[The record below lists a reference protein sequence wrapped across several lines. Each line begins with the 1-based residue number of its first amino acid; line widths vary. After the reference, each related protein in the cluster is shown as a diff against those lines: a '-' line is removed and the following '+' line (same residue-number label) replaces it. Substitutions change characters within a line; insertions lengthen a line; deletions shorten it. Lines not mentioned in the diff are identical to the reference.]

1 METIKNMKYTF
12 PRKISLL
19 SKEIEG
25 TQKLYFNNK
34 PFSGKSISGNSIAL
48 YSGGYLEGIALTR
61 YNSLKRNI
69 RCYSNG
75 QYNGYLIEIEDGYI
89 TQFATYDMGMI
100 IEILYFNKNI
110 NEREYSW
117 KLPLEGRKNKFE
129 ELLIDSKVP
138 QYFEKIKD
146 EFNGYFN
153 FEDSDFRTALL
164 HELSR
169 AGETGNIELKC
180 WAYLRLKHMK
190 EGYYEGD
197 KDFLP
202 YYYQQEQMRQQVIK
216 EDQLPAHIRY
226 IAGVDV
232 AYNDLEQRMVGGI
245 VVLDAHTLQVVDQA
259 THQMDVTFPYVPG
272 LFSFREI
279 PPLLEAYQKL
289 TIKPDLIVCDA
300 QGIAHPKNVGMATH
314 LGIALDIPTIGCA
327 KKRLVGHYE
336 KELLGPERGARQPL
350 IWNDEVV
357 GVALRTQSHINPMFV
372 SIGHR
377 ISLESAIEW
386 VLKLTPAYRLPETTR
401 ASDQLVNQVM
411 KDRLEIDMLGDDQE
425 NLLIE

>member
-1 METIKNMKYTF
+1 MKYPF
-12 PRKISLL
+12 PRKINPP
-19 SKEIEG
+19 SKEIVG
-25 TQKLYFNNK
+25 IQKLYFNDN
-34 PFSGKSISGNSIAL
+34 PFSGKSISSNGIAL
-48 YSGGYLEGIALTR
+48 YSCGYLEGIALTR
-61 YNSLKRNI
+61 YNSLTRNI

-75 QYNGYLIEIEDGYI
+75 EYNGYLIEVQEGYI
-89 TQFATYDMGMI
+89 TQFATYDMGMAV
-100 IEILYFNKNI
+100 EILYYDKNI
-110 NEREYSW
+110 IEKEYSW
-117 KLPLEGRKNKFE
+117 KLPIEERKSKLEDI
-129 ELLIDSKVP
+129 LIASKVS

-164 HELSR
+164 HEMYR
-169 AGETGNIELKC
+169 VGERENIELKC

-216 EDQLPAHIRY
+216 EDQLPAPIRY

-245 VVLDAHTLQVVDQA
+245 VVLDAQTLQVVDQA
-259 THQMDVTFPYVPG
+259 IHQMDVTFPYVPG

-289 TIKPDLIVCDA
+289 SIKPDLIVCDA

-314 LGIALDIPTIGCA
+314 LGIALNIPTIGCA

-336 KELLGPERGARQPL
+336 KEQLGKERGAIQPL
-350 IWNDEVV
+350 IWNGEVV
-357 GVALRTQSHINPMFV
+357 GVALRTQTGVNPMFV

-377 ISLESAIEW
+377 ISLETAIEW
-386 VLKLTPAYRLPETTR
+386 VMKLTPAYRLPETTR
-401 ASDQLVNQVM
+401 ASDHLVNRVM
-411 KDRLEIDMLGDDQE
+411 KHRLEIDMLGDDQE
-425 NLLIE
+425 DLLLGAIAQE